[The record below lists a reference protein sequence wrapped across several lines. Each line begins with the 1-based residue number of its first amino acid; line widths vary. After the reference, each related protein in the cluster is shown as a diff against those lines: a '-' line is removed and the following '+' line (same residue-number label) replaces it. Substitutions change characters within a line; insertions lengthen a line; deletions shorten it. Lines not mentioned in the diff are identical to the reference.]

1 MRALLFYLILGS
13 RANLLFISGGLHLS
27 SVVVIM
33 ELVGMEMRD
42 EAVQEGETRHH
53 LDGQEWLASAQI
65 AEPTRSL

>member
-1 MRALLFYLILGS
+1 
-13 RANLLFISGGLHLS
+13 
-27 SVVVIM
+27 M